1 MKYFLDVDGQPIT
14 PEGDEGDH
22 ADLARRVL
30 PDALVATL
38 DYAGLYR
45 EMFRRSHVRVVE
57 ERDCLL
63 GEAEDGRGHHV
74 PFDELPVAQQN
85 YLSTKAHGRRFIFN
99 SKGFEARRE
108 SKSAANT
115 KTSQ

>member
-1 MKYFLDVDGQPIT
+1 MLNTDDMKYFLNIHGQPII
-14 PEGDEGDH
+14 PEGNECDH

-38 DYAGLYR
+38 DYAGLYT
-45 EMFRRSHVRVVE
+45 EMFRRGHVRVVE

-74 PFDELPVAQQN
+74 PFDELPVAQRD
-85 YLSTKAHGRRFIFN
+85 YLSTKAEGRRFIFN
-99 SKGFEARRE
+99 SKKFAGTRA
-108 SKSAANT
+108 
-115 KTSQ
+115 QDG

>member
-1 MKYFLDVDGQPIT
+1 MKYFLDIHGQPIT
-14 PEGDEGDH
+14 PEAGECDH

-45 EMFRRSHVRVVE
+45 EMFRRGHVRVVE

-63 GEAEDGRGHHV
+63 GEAEDGRGHHI
-74 PFDELPVAQQN
+74 PFDELPVAQQKF
-85 YLSTKAHGRRFIFN
+85 LSKKAEGRRFIFN
-99 SKGFEARRE
+99 SKRFADTRAQGA
-108 SKSAANT
+108 
-115 KTSQ
+115 

>member
-1 MKYFLDVDGQPIT
+1 MKYFLDIYGQPIT
-14 PEGDEGDH
+14 PEAGECDH

-45 EMFRRSHVRVVE
+45 EMFRRGHVRVVE

-63 GEAEDGRGHHV
+63 GEAEDGRGHHI
-74 PFDELPVAQQN
+74 PFDELSVAQQKF
-85 YLSTKAHGRRFIFN
+85 LSKKAGGRRFIFN
-99 SKGFEARRE
+99 SKEFAGTRA
-108 SKSAANT
+108 
-115 KTSQ
+115 QDG